1 VAAIAELI
9 DSSVLLVSGGL
20 SLMLGEELLVSVL
33 KMLVSLLSD
42 GQFNQDL
49 ALTFLDFLFSQISSL
64 CHSTESR

>member
-1 VAAIAELI
+1 MAPIAELI

-49 ALTFLDFLFSQISSL
+49 ALTFLDFLFSQIF
-64 CHSTESR
+64 